1 MTTPFT
7 QCMASGCTP
16 RRVRRARARVA
27 ARLATVALV
36 ALLTLLM
43 VYGELW
49 LLKRSPATP
58 NEMTLANRLLDSVRH
73 DQGLM
78 NACMQTGATVDKE
91 IL

>member
-27 ARLATVALV
+27 ARLATFALV

-58 NEMTLANRLLDSVRH
+58 NEMTLANCLLDSVRH

-91 IL
+91 TL